1 MMDMNVQDTAKAKG
15 WDLEGTLRRFGGS
28 QMMLE
33 RFLKKFPQDPTFGKL
48 EEAAEQGDLPGIETA
63 AHTLKG
69 IAGNLGLTAL
79 YEGCSSLVAAVR
91 AGETQR
97 VPGLWETVRAEYQ
110 AAVSAVAQIE
120 W

>member
-1 MMDMNVQDTAKAKG
+1 MNIQETAKANR

-48 EEAAEQGDLPGIETA
+48 AEAAGNGDLPGIETA
-63 AHTLKG
+63 AHALKG
-69 IAGNLGLTAL
+69 VAGNLGFTAL
-79 YEGCSSLVAAVR
+79 YESCSSLVAAVR
-91 AGETQR
+91 AGETKE
-97 VPGLWETVRAEYQ
+97 VDGLWETVRAEYQ
-110 AAVSAVAQIE
+110 AVVSAIAQIE

>member
-1 MMDMNVQDTAKAKG
+1 
-15 WDLEGTLRRFGGS
+15 
-28 QMMLE
+28 MMLE

>member
-1 MMDMNVQDTAKAKG
+1 MTMEETARACQ

-33 RFLKKFPQDPTFGKL
+33 RFVKKFPQDATFAALKD
-48 EEAAEQGDLPGIETA
+48 AAEQKNYPEVEKA

-69 IAGNLGLTAL
+69 IAGNLGFTAL
-79 YEGCSSLVAAVR
+79 YQGCSNLVAAVR
-91 AGETQR
+91 NGNFEQADT
-97 VPGLWETVRAEYQ
+97 LWETVQQEYET
-110 AAVSAVAQIE
+110 VFTAVAQIE